1 MSDRQPAAQLY
12 MQIKQDI
19 ADHVLPVNVA
29 LKQVELAERYA
40 VSRIP
45 IRDVLQKLK
54 GEGWLTDCGKR
65 GVMITPL
72 SAVEAED
79 LYIMRMY
86 LEPLILAHAIPKIN
100 NQLLGQA
107 TDLLEHIDGD
117 DKLSIQQQGELNW
130 QFHACLYQP
139 ALRPTLFNAIAN
151 LHQQC
156 ARYIGF
162 HSVELDYLQTSQQQ
176 HYQLLDAIKD
186 RQTNRAKQILKQ
198 HISDAG
204 EILVDYLHKNMK
216 F

>member
-1 MSDRQPAAQLY
+1 MTDKQPAAQLY
-12 MQIKQDI
+12 VQIKQDI
-19 ADHVLPVNVA
+19 ATNALPVGVP
-29 LKQVELAERYA
+29 LKQAELAERYA

-79 LYIMRMY
+79 LYIIRMY

-100 NQLLGQA
+100 NQVLGQA
-107 TDLLEHIDGD
+107 TDLLEQIDSR
-117 DKLSIQQQGELNW
+117 DKLSVQQQGELNW
-130 QFHACLYQP
+130 QFHACLYQ
-139 ALRPTLFNAIAN
+139 AANRPTLYNAIAN

-162 HSVELDYLQTSQQQ
+162 HSVTLDYLDTSQQQ
-176 HYQLLDAIKD
+176 HYQLLEAIKSK
-186 RQTNRAKQILKQ
+186 QINRAKQILKQ

-204 EILVDYLHKNMK
+204 EILVDYLHKSMN